1 MKGVSQSMP
10 SGQNL
15 SEAQLK
21 AFQFLLDKRLAHYS
35 QRRNYEWR
43 SLFGFLTLIVA
54 AGAAIL
60 DNSVQLSNLAKV
72 WLGVLV
78 VLSSL
83 AVITFLFL
91 VQMRDSAEERI
102 IRYLDNAVRGVL
114 AEAPSEKSK
123 LALPNWEDLW
133 FFLPAMLFIFFITG
147 AFLVLLYG
155 K

>member
-1 MKGVSQSMP
+1 MP

-35 QRRNYEWR
+35 QRRSYEWR
-43 SLFGFLTLIVA
+43 ALFGFLTLIVA

-60 DNSVQLSNLAKV
+60 DNSVQLDDLAKRR
-72 WLGVLV
+72 LTDFV
-78 VLSSL
+78 VLSSFV
-83 AVITFLFL
+83 VIAFLFL
-91 VQMRDSAEERI
+91 VQMRDSAEERM

-114 AEAPSEKSK
+114 AEPPSKKSK

-133 FFLPAMLFIFFITG
+133 FFVPAAFFIVFITG
-147 AFLVLLYG
+147 AFVVLLYG